1 MDVAALP
8 CSDSVLVFSGNVMVL
23 DLGLTLAGVLMVG
36 FLAQWL
42 AWKLKLPAIVFLLL
56 AGLVL
61 GPMLGVLAPDRML
74 GELLFPMVSLAVA
87 LILFEGSLTL
97 RLHELPGIGRA
108 VRGLV
113 SYGAVA
119 TLLMLALAARL
130 VAGVD
135 WAIAFLFGALA
146 CVTGPTVVIPM
157 LRTLRPNARI
167 ANTLRW
173 EGIVIDPLGALF
185 AVLIFE
191 AIVSHQEGHTLTV
204 FSATVSSGVVIG
216 ALAAWL
222 MAVLLRRQLIPEF
235 LQNFAVL
242 SAVLLAFSI
251 SNTLTHE
258 SGLLAV
264 TIMGIVLGNV
274 RDIHIDD
281 ILDFKENLTTVLVS
295 VLFVLLAARLHWP
308 LPGGMLA
315 AGVGVFLIAQFVVR
329 PLAVALAT
337 WGSALSWRER
347 ALIGWVAP
355 RGIVAASV
363 SALFALRLDAL
374 GVAGADALV
383 PLVFILII
391 GTVVLQSTTARP
403 LARWL
408 HVAEPEPNGVLV
420 YGSDEVARE
429 IAGALLAAGFRVTL
443 ADDDWDGVR
452 VARMQGMN
460 TFFGNPASPYA
471 ERYLDLSGLGCFL
484 AMSTHR
490 ERNTLASV
498 RYRQEFGR
506 SNVYRLRN
514 LTPQE
519 NTERAALPGSVLA
532 PPLFDEDMTHARF
545 AHMLTAGWRVK
556 STRLSDSF
564 DWSQFVTRY
573 GASSVLLF
581 GIDEKGSLRVA
592 TSKLDLQPKPGWSV
606 LVLVPPQAD
615 AAEAD
620 AAGADAAGTADLH
633 RPDPGHAPP
642 PASAA
647 A

>member
-1 MDVAALP
+1 VVALP
-8 CSDSVLVFSGNVMVL
+8 CSDSVLVFSGNAMVL
-23 DLGLTLAGVLMVG
+23 DLGLMLAGVLMVG

-61 GPMLGVLAPDRML
+61 GPMLGVLDPDQML

-113 SYGAVA
+113 SYGAIA
-119 TLLMLALAARL
+119 ALLLLALAARL

-135 WAIAFLFGALA
+135 WSIAFLFGALG

-167 ANTLRW
+167 ANSLRW

-204 FSATVSSGVVIG
+204 FAATVTSGVVIG

-251 SNTLTHE
+251 SNTLTHD

-315 AGVGVFLIAQFVVR
+315 AGIGVFLIAQFVVR
-329 PLAVALAT
+329 PLTVALAT

-347 ALIGWVAP
+347 VLIGWVAP

-374 GVAGADALV
+374 GVAGAEALV

-403 LARWL
+403 LALWL
-408 HVAEPEPNGVLV
+408 RVAEPEPDGVLV
-420 YGSDEVARE
+420 YGSDEVARTV
-429 IAGALLAAGFRVTL
+429 AGALLAVGFRVTL
-443 ADDDWDGVR
+443 ADDDWDGIR

-471 ERYLDLSGLGCFL
+471 ERYLDLTGLGCLL

-498 RYRQEFGR
+498 RYREEFGR
-506 SNVYRLRN
+506 QHVYRLRH

-532 PPLFDEDMTHARF
+532 PPLFDEEMTHARF
-545 AHMLTAGWRVK
+545 AQMLAQGWRIK
-556 STRLSDSF
+556 SPKLSSAY
-564 DWSQFVTRY
+564 DWPQFVAQY
-573 GASSVLLF
+573 GAISVLLF
-581 GIDEKGSLRVA
+581 GIDEKGTLHVA
-592 TSKLDLQPKPGWSV
+592 TSRIDLQPKPGWTV
-606 LVLVPPQAD
+606 LVLVPPKVD
-615 AAEAD
+615 AAEVEKAGMATAE
-620 AAGADAAGTADLH
+620 AAGSLQPDAGQ
-633 RPDPGHAPP
+633 APP
-642 PASAA
+642 SASTAA
-647 A
+647 

>member
-1 MDVAALP
+1 
-8 CSDSVLVFSGNVMVL
+8 MVV
-23 DLGLTLAGVLMVG
+23 DLGLMLAGVLMVG

-61 GPMLGVLAPDRML
+61 GPILGVLDPDRML
-74 GELLFPMVSLAVA
+74 GDLLFPMVSLAVA

-119 TLLMLALAARL
+119 ALLLLALAARL

-204 FSATVSSGVVIG
+204 FSATVASGVAIG
-216 ALAAWL
+216 AFAAWL
-222 MAVLLRRQLIPEF
+222 MALLLRRQLIPEF
-235 LQNFAVL
+235 LQNYAVL
-242 SAVLLAFSI
+242 SVVLLAFSI

-308 LPGGMLA
+308 LPEGMLA
-315 AGVGVFLIAQFVVR
+315 AGVGVFLLAQFVVR
-329 PLAVALAT
+329 PLTVALAT

-363 SALFALRLDAL
+363 SALFALRLDEL
-374 GVAGADALV
+374 GVAGAEALV

-408 HVAEPEPNGVLV
+408 RVAEPEPNGVLV
-420 YGSDEVARE
+420 YGSDEVARTV
-429 IAGALLAAGFRVTL
+429 AGALLAAGFRVTL
-443 ADDDWDGVR
+443 ADDDWDGIR

-460 TFFGNPASPYA
+460 TFFGTPASPYA

-506 SNVYRLRN
+506 RNVYRLRH

-532 PPLFDEDMTHARF
+532 PPLFDEEMTHARF
-545 AHMLTAGWRVK
+545 AHMLAAGWRVK
-556 STRLSDSF
+556 STKLSDSF
-564 DWSQFVTRY
+564 GWPQFVAQN
-573 GASSVLLF
+573 GATSVLLF
-581 GIDEKGSLRVA
+581 GVDEKGGLRVA
-592 TSKLDLQPKPGWSV
+592 TSRIDLQPKPGWTV
-606 LVLVPPQAD
+606 LVLVPPKVDEAGVGGTD
-615 AAEAD
+615 AE
-620 AAGADAAGTADLH
+620 AAGADAAGTQDTHHADV
-633 RPDPGHAPP
+633 GQAS
-642 PASAA
+642 PASTAT
-647 A
+647 